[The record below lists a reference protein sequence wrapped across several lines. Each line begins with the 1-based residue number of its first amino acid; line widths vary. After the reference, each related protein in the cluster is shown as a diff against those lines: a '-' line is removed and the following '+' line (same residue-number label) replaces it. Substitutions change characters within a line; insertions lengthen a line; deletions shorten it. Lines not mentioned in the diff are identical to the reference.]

1 MSKSSLALCVLGAA
15 LVATAA
21 PAHAGNG
28 TDLLKFVPEQSQL
41 VMVFDMG
48 GARGS
53 GLLQKGFSQL
63 LAAAPDAK
71 TKLAELGLDPM
82 KDIDTILFA
91 GGSAKG
97 LSKDS
102 MQDVLIIVEGRL
114 PKDKL
119 STIPDATSS
128 TYAGVTIF
136 TSKDTDAAFIGDR
149 MYFAKKGKLKAE
161 IDLVLGKGKAKGKS
175 VATSKRAKAMK
186 AAIAAADTK
195 AHLWA
200 AVLIPASAQADM
212 KKEGMA
218 ASTVTFGMKF
228 TADLAIGLKLVTDS
242 ADSAAKIVGMAQA
255 QLGQVTSAAS
265 SMGLTKAAKSLM
277 VAADGPVVKLNLA
290 LTEAELTS
298 IMNLAKQFGGMAAK
312 GAAGNP

>member
-119 STIPDATSS
+119 STMPGATKSA
-128 TYAGVTIF
+128 YGGVTIY
-136 TSKDTDAAFIGDR
+136 TNKDTDAAFVGDR
-149 MYFAKKGKLKAE
+149 LFFAKKGKMKLALDIAANK
-161 IDLVLGKGKAKGKS
+161 GKGKGKNV
-175 VATSKRAKAMK
+175 VASKKAKAMRD
-186 AAIAAADTK
+186 AIAAADTS
-195 AHLWA
+195 ADTWA
-200 AVLIPASAQADM
+200 AILIPAKNQADV
-212 KKEGMA
+212 KKAGMSA
-218 ASTVTFGMKF
+218 KTVALGVNYS
-228 TADLAIGLKLVTDS
+228 ADLAIGLRVGTANDADAGKLVGL
-242 ADSAAKIVGMAQA
+242 VQA
-255 QLGQVTSAAS
+255 QLPQVVQGLDSIGLKKAGKSITIGQDAATVKMSVT
-265 SMGLTKAAKSLM
+265 
-277 VAADGPVVKLNLA
+277 

-298 IMNLAKQFGGMAAK
+298 LMGLAKQM
-312 GAAGNP
+312 GAMGGNP